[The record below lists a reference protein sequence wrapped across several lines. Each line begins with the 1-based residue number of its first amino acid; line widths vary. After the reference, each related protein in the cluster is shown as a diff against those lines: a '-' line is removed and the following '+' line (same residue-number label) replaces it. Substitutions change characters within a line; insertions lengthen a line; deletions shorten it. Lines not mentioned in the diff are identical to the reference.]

1 MKTLVQLKQDAK
13 SGRMS
18 MEMTERYGA
27 YGEQI
32 PEKLRGIRRVVGA
45 NTVALHLQNN
55 DGNISELQ
63 VKCASLVEYD
73 ADTLVVYE
81 AGLRDLT
88 DEERTIL
95 AEWKRIE
102 DEHIKQNPFGDTY
115 WKRKNY
121 FATCTCPWLDG
132 GDAVRGKRLE
142 YVCETPKIR
151 DNSIKGEAILKYR
164 VYFNEEVEV

>member
-32 PEKLRGIRRVVGA
+32 PEKLRGIRRVIGV

-132 GDAVRGKRLE
+132 GDSVRGKRLE
-142 YVCETPKIR
+142 YVCGTPKIR

-164 VYFNEEVEV
+164 VYFNEEVAV

>member
-18 MEMTERYGA
+18 MEMIERYGA

-73 ADTLVVYE
+73 VDTLVVYE

-142 YVCETPKIR
+142 YVCGTPKIR

-164 VYFNEEVEV
+164 VYFNEEVAV

>member
-63 VKCASLVEYD
+63 VKCASLVEYN

-142 YVCETPKIR
+142 YVCGMPKIR

-164 VYFNEEVEV
+164 VYFNDEVAV